1 MIPFK
6 GDLENKLEPLNGK
19 AMPLTTKAKLKGSPL
34 VSPSGRQPTF
44 SPKKE
49 IRFGALINNQR
60 AQQIKQETIEMI
72 ERQKAEGVIHFMS
85 S

>member
-1 MIPFK
+1 MQTLELTAQYIDSFINNAKVIPFK
-6 GDLENKLEPLNGK
+6 GDLDNKLEPLNGK
-19 AMPLTTKAKLKGSPL
+19 AMPLTTKANVKGSPL

-60 AQQIKQETIEMI
+60 A
-72 ERQKAEGVIHFMS
+72 
-85 S
+85 